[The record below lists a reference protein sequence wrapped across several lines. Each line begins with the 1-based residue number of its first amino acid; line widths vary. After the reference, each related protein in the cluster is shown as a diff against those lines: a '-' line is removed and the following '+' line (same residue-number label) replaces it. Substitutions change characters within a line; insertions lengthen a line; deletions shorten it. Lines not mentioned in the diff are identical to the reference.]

1 MTFLGIDDYYKGD
14 LYMATYT
21 LSLTPALINLGT
33 EGSLDTSI
41 LNGVSTQRTGYVQT
55 TVSGNLYSLKVTE
68 VNDGGVFT
76 DTPEVLGDLSWIN
89 N

>member
-1 MTFLGIDDYYKGD
+1 
-14 LYMATYT
+14 MATYT